1 MTDAYEP
8 DDDRLTPGLEVQK
21 PNYKPDEQ
29 LPPFLT
35 QDSLSKPDATAKYPG
50 DEGTSSDFPRKPS
63 PTSKPETTQG
73 DSVLISH
80 LEPNRPDIANYEL
93 EHPRPRDPWVED
105 QPNLQRTKID
115 TRAVEDGKFQEPPSS
130 VAERALQ
137 LLSSD
142 VLPQPENLVSPPPLK
157 SASPP
162 QSIKDLLEPPVTQAE
177 PISIKVEVSSP
188 KESHPPAPPNFTAE
202 RISPVVSPLKK
213 FAISPSEAPVQA
225 LLPALQTSP
234 PLAIAKSPEN
244 HQQHS
249 LPSIQTAL
257 AEISGPYSLPPVS
270 TSPPSIPRNEPAW
283 DHQRPGQFAPP
294 QVPPSPYSH
303 LSPASSKGMSAVS
316 SPASQQQPQWRHTR
330 SDITYLTTPHY
341 EPSPSAV
348 KSPATSYPTPTDQTP
363 TGERPPFNPCPPPT
377 APVPPGTFKCRHPG
391 CTAPPFQTQYL
402 LNSHANVHSQDR
414 PHFCPVE
421 GCARGV
427 GGKGF
432 KRKNEMIRHGL
443 VHNSPG
449 YVCPFC
455 PDQQHKYPR
464 PDNLQRHVR
473 VHHVDKNKDDPEL
486 RRVLSQRPEG
496 STRGRR
502 RRTTAQ

>member
-35 QDSLSKPDATAKYPG
+35 QDSLSKSGATAKYPG

-63 PTSKPETTQG
+63 PTSKPETTEG

-80 LEPNRPDIANYEL
+80 LDPNRPDIANYEL
-93 EHPRPRDPWVED
+93 EHRRVRDPWVED
-105 QPNLQRTKID
+105 QPSLQKTKID
-115 TRAVEDGKFQEPPSS
+115 PQAREDGKFQEPASS

-137 LLSSD
+137 LLSSVPD
-142 VLPQPENLVSPPPLK
+142 VLPPPENLVSPRGLK
-157 SASPP
+157 SASSP
-162 QSIKDLLEPPVTQAE
+162 QSIKDLLEPPVPQAE

-188 KESHPPAPPNFTAE
+188 KESHPPGPPNFTAE
-202 RISPVVSPLKK
+202 RKSPVVSPLKK
-213 FAISPSEAPVQA
+213 FAISPSEGPVQA

-303 LSPASSKGMSAVS
+303 LSPASSKGMSAMS
-316 SPASQQQPQWRHTR
+316 SPASQQQSQWRHTQ
-330 SDITYLTTPHY
+330 SNITYLTTPHY

-363 TGERPPFNPCPPPT
+363 TGERAPFNPGPPPT

-449 YVCPFC
+449 
-455 PDQQHKYPR
+455 
-464 PDNLQRHVR
+464 HVR
-473 VHHVDKNKDDPEL
+473 VHHVDKSKDDPEL

>member
-1 MTDAYEP
+1 
-8 DDDRLTPGLEVQK
+8 
-21 PNYKPDEQ
+21 
-29 LPPFLT
+29 
-35 QDSLSKPDATAKYPG
+35 
-50 DEGTSSDFPRKPS
+50 
-63 PTSKPETTQG
+63 
-73 DSVLISH
+73 
-80 LEPNRPDIANYEL
+80 
-93 EHPRPRDPWVED
+93 
-105 QPNLQRTKID
+105 
-115 TRAVEDGKFQEPPSS
+115 
-130 VAERALQ
+130 
-137 LLSSD
+137 
-142 VLPQPENLVSPPPLK
+142 
-157 SASPP
+157 
-162 QSIKDLLEPPVTQAE
+162 
-177 PISIKVEVSSP
+177 
-188 KESHPPAPPNFTAE
+188 
-202 RISPVVSPLKK
+202 
-213 FAISPSEAPVQA
+213 
-225 LLPALQTSP
+225 
-234 PLAIAKSPEN
+234 
-244 HQQHS
+244 
-249 LPSIQTAL
+249 
-257 AEISGPYSLPPVS
+257 
-270 TSPPSIPRNEPAW
+270 
-283 DHQRPGQFAPP
+283 
-294 QVPPSPYSH
+294 
-303 LSPASSKGMSAVS
+303 MSAVS

-363 TGERPPFNPCPPPT
+363 TGERPPFNAGPPPT

>member
-35 QDSLSKPDATAKYPG
+35 QDSLSKSDATAKYPG

-63 PTSKPETTQG
+63 PTSKPETTEG

-80 LEPNRPDIANYEL
+80 LDPNRPDIAIYEL
-93 EHPRPRDPWVED
+93 EHRRLRDPWED
-105 QPNLQRTKID
+105 GQSSLQKTKID
-115 TRAVEDGKFQEPPSS
+115 PQAREDVKFQEPASS

-137 LLSSD
+137 LLLSN
-142 VLPQPENLVSPPPLK
+142 PPENSVSPPTLK
-157 SASPP
+157 SASQP
-162 QSIKDLLEPPVTQAE
+162 QSIKDLLEPPVSQTE

-188 KESHPPAPPNFTAE
+188 KESHPPGHPSLTAE
-202 RISPVVSPLKK
+202 RKSPVVSPLKK
-213 FAISPSEAPVQA
+213 FAISPSEGPVQA

-257 AEISGPYSLPPVS
+257 AEISGL
-270 TSPPSIPRNEPAW
+270 TLFLQNEPAW

-316 SPASQQQPQWRHTR
+316 SPASQQQSQWRHTR

-363 TGERPPFNPCPPPT
+363 TGERAPFNPGPPPT

-449 YVCPFC
+449 YVCPF
-455 PDQQHKYPR
+455 Y
-464 PDNLQRHVR
+464 NLQRHVR
-473 VHHVDKNKDDPEL
+473 VHHVDKSKDDPEL